1 MAELF
6 LQSGEERAGQPEKHL
21 LAGAVLKL
29 KAHGFVVGIEHQP
42 VFFDGITVSGFFG
55 RAVLSAIAFL
65 SGDGDPVLRG
75 ARGAFVSDRT
85 GENVAEIRNIGY
97 QPRGRP

>member
-1 MAELF
+1 LAELL
-6 LQSGEERAGQPEKHL
+6 LQSGEEQAGRPEKHL
-21 LAGAVLKL
+21 LAAAVLKL
-29 KAHGFVVGIEHQP
+29 KANGFV
-42 VFFDGITVSGFFG
+42 VSGFFG